1 MRRYPLHGGR
11 IRMHLRQLSGVL
23 ASTLLIW
30 ACSDSSGPPSGGET
44 LVIRSGNNQSALA
57 GTPLTTPIVVA
68 LQDGAGNPIGGQ
80 TATFTVTAGGGFLSG
95 TTGQTNPDGTITA
108 PTWTLGKSDVPQKM
122 QVTIGGKTAEVSA
135 SVQTLYK
142 IDVRFFGRTLT
153 SAQQALFTSAAARL
167 RAMIVGKLPV
177 VSVAG
182 ADVTDC
188 IGQSTPLLT
197 GTVDGMVVYASL
209 DSIDGRSKTLAQ
221 SGPCFI
227 RQNELGE
234 PDYRT
239 VIGVMKFDTADV
251 APLIAAN
258 ALESTIVHEMLH
270 VVGLG
275 TFWEP
280 KSLIITS
287 DTVNARYIGP
297 SGIAGCQGVGGS
309 VTCASSVPI
318 ENCVG
323 QSPCGAGQ
331 IFSHWRETTFR
342 TELMTAY
349 LNSGSDPL
357 SAMSIRSLEDLNY
370 TVNTAAAD
378 AYTIF
383 IGARSSGTSAASPPL
398 ASGEWERPLPFRPKM
413 LPTIRASTGSAK

>member
-1 MRRYPLHGGR
+1 
-11 IRMHLRQLSGVL
+11 MHLRQLSGVL
-23 ASTLLIW
+23 AFTLLIW
-30 ACSDSSGPPSGGET
+30 GCSDSSGPPAGGET
-44 LVIRSGNNQSALA
+44 LVIRSGSAQTALA
-57 GTPLTTPIVVA
+57 GTALPNPIVVA
-68 LQDGAGNPIGGQ
+68 LQDGAGKPNGRQ
-80 TATFTVTAGGGFLSG
+80 TATFTVTAGGGFLSSS
-95 TTGQTNPDGTITA
+95 TGQTNPDGTITA
-108 PTWTLGKSDVPQKM
+108 PTWTLGKSDVPQTM
-122 QVTIGGKTAEVSA
+122 QVSIGDKTAEASA

-142 IDVRFFGRTLT
+142 IEVRFFGRPLT
-153 SAQQALFTSAAARL
+153 QSQQALFTSAAARL
-167 RAMIVGKLPV
+167 RAIVVGKLPV

-182 ADVTDC
+182 ADVSDC
-188 IGQSTPLLT
+188 IGQQTAPLT
-197 GTVDGMVVYASL
+197 GTVDGLVVYASL

-221 SGPCFI
+221 SGPCFV

-280 KSLIITS
+280 KNLIITS

-297 SGIAGCQGVGGS
+297 AGAAGCRGVGGT

-331 IFSHWRETTFR
+331 IFSHWRETTFK

-349 LNSGSDPL
+349 LNSGTDPL
-357 SAMSIRSLEDLNY
+357 SSMSIKSLEDLNY

-383 IGARSSGTSAASPPL
+383 IGARSGSTSATSVPL
-398 ASGEWERPLPFRPKM
+398 ASRDWERPLPFAPKM
-413 LPTIRASTGSAK
+413 LPTIRATAGSAK